1 MINHLTGLRVI
12 EEGALRVAPL
22 LGLADVVSS
31 NGWNLPDIVV
41 AAGLPADVLSHP
53 ENTISVFDADRL
65 LTLAARRLDCPHVGL
80 LVGKDTGLGT
90 LGRIGRV
97 AGGARDAGAALR
109 GILVALHL
117 HDRTTVPSLKVQ
129 GAVATLSTVSLSQG
143 GEGAAIVADL
153 TMMACFNIVRELCG
167 PAWKPRQVRLARR
180 RPAGTGPYLKA
191 FGQRP
196 VFDAGFNAL
205 EFDAAWLR
213 APLPA
218 DRRRSAEPFDHRAVA
233 RSLDPAS
240 QVRRA
245 CVTALIEGDPSV
257 ARLAVLLNSSRRTLN
272 RRLAFLGTTAR
283 AQLGTARTLIA
294 QQLLAATTL
303 SITHIAGLLGY
314 SDGGAFTRA
323 FSRSAGISPSEWR
336 RQRSSNG

>member
-1 MINHLTGLRVI
+1 MFNHLTGIRVI
-12 EEGALRVAPL
+12 EEGSLRVAPL
-22 LGLADVVSS
+22 LGLAEVAAS
-31 NGWNLPDIVV
+31 NGMSLDDIVE

-53 ENTISVFDADRL
+53 ENTISIVEADQL
-65 LTLAARRLDCPHVGL
+65 LSLVARQMDCPHVGL

-90 LGRIGRV
+90 LGAIGRV
-97 AGGARDAGAALR
+97 AIGARDTGAALR
-109 GILVALHL
+109 GLIVALHM
-117 HDRTTVPSLKVQ
+117 HDRTTVPALTVAGQ
-129 GAVATLSTVSLSQG
+129 IATLSTVSLSQG

-153 TMMACFNIVRELCG
+153 TMMACFNIMRELCG

-180 RPAGTGPYLKA
+180 RPAGTGPYVQA

-196 VFDAGFNAL
+196 GFDAGFNAL

-213 APLPA
+213 APLPL
-218 DRRRSAEPFDHRAVA
+218 DLRRKAEPFDHTAAA
-233 RSLDPAS
+233 RLLDPAS

-245 CVTALIEGDPSV
+245 CVTALIEGDASV
-257 ARLAVLLNSSRRTLN
+257 ARLAALMNSSRRTLN
-272 RRLAFLGTTAR
+272 RRLAFLRTTAR
-283 AQLGTARTLIA
+283 AELGTARTLIA

-323 FSRSAGISPSEWR
+323 FSRSAGVSPSEWR